1 MTTRTKMDEIT
12 ERLAH
17 AALQEGIADALYSS
31 INSPIGTLLIAQ
43 TEKGLCRVAFQEE
56 AEDEV
61 LYELARGVGPRLLS
75 SREHTKIVRDALEEY
90 FEGGIKDLSL
100 PVDLTM
106 VRSDFRRK
114 VLQRLRRVPGGR
126 VTTYGA
132 LAGSVGAPRAA
143 RAVGTAC
150 ATNPVPIVVP
160 CHRVVPAGGGLGNYG
175 GGVETKRWLLEFE
188 GALSE

>member
-1 MTTRTKMDEIT
+1 MSTKTKMDEMA
-12 ERLAH
+12 ERLAD
-17 AALQEGIADALYSS
+17 AALEEGIADALYATVK
-31 INSPIGTLLIAQ
+31 SPIGTLLIAQ
-43 TEKGLCRVAFQEE
+43 TDKGLCRVAFQDE

-61 LYELARGVGPRLLS
+61 LYEIARGVGPRLLS
-75 SREHTKIVRDALEEY
+75 SRQHTAVVRDALEEY
-90 FEGGIKDLSL
+90 FAGGIKDLSL
-100 PVDLTM
+100 PVDLTL

-114 VLQRLRRVPGGR
+114 VLQRLRKVRGGR

-160 CHRVVPAGGGLGNYG
+160 CHRVVPAGGGIENYG

-188 GALSE
+188 GVLYE